1 MTVAADLLS
10 RVLEDTP
17 IDDAILD
24 AIALS
29 ACADGVT
36 NVELVA
42 ILRIA
47 RELPS
52 LRGREPA
59 EIDARVHAAFDRLT
73 ADGLEGR
80 LKALGDAALDDQ
92 TRRRMFTAAAV
103 VQYADGPRRREGH
116 RHHRGDR
123 DRARHRARRAQR
135 ALNPRASG
143 PLFLV
148 AQKPARRMAWKVEL
162 KERALYTQP
171 YAQPRH
177 STTVGVP
184 QPSPFS

>member
-1 MTVAADLLS
+1 MTVAAALLS
-10 RVLEDTP
+10 KVLEDTP

-52 LRGREPA
+52 LRDRAPA

-80 LKALGDAALDDQ
+80 LQALGKAALDEQ

-103 VQYADGPRRREGH
+103 VQYADGQVTNAENEFLLDLADVLDLDDAKVNGIIAEIETELGMEPG
-116 RHHRGDR
+116 
-123 DRARHRARRAQR
+123 
-135 ALNPRASG
+135 ALS
-143 PLFLV
+143 
-148 AQKPARRMAWKVEL
+148 
-162 KERALYTQP
+162 ER
-171 YAQPRH
+171 
-177 STTVGVP
+177 
-184 QPSPFS
+184 

>member
-10 RVLEDTP
+10 KVLSDTP

-52 LRGREPA
+52 LRDRPPA
-59 EIDARVHAAFDRLT
+59 EIDARVHASFDRLA

-80 LKALGDAALDDQ
+80 LQALGEAKLDEG
-92 TRRRMFTAAAV
+92 TRRRMFTAAAI
-103 VQYADGPRRREGH
+103 VQYADGQVTNAENELLLDLADVLGLDDTKVNAIIAEIETELGIEPG
-116 RHHRGDR
+116 
-123 DRARHRARRAQR
+123 
-135 ALNPRASG
+135 ALS
-143 PLFLV
+143 
-148 AQKPARRMAWKVEL
+148 
-162 KERALYTQP
+162 ER
-171 YAQPRH
+171 
-177 STTVGVP
+177 
-184 QPSPFS
+184 

>member
-10 RVLEDTP
+10 KVLEGAP
-17 IDDAILD
+17 IDDAVLD

-52 LRGREPA
+52 LRDREPA

-80 LKALGDAALDDQ
+80 LKALGDAALDEQ
-92 TRRRMFTAAAV
+92 TRRRMFAAAAV
-103 VQYADGPRRREGH
+103 VQYADGQVTNAENEFLLDLADVLGLDDAKVNGIIAEIETELGIEPG
-116 RHHRGDR
+116 
-123 DRARHRARRAQR
+123 
-135 ALNPRASG
+135 ALS
-143 PLFLV
+143 
-148 AQKPARRMAWKVEL
+148 
-162 KERALYTQP
+162 ER
-171 YAQPRH
+171 
-177 STTVGVP
+177 
-184 QPSPFS
+184 